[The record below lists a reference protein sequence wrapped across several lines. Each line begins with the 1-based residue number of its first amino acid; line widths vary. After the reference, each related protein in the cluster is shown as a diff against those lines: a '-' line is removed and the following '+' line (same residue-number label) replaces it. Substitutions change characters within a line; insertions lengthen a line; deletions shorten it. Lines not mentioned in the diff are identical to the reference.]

1 MKQFFNIIII
11 SVLTALGFSSC
22 VGCNPGLVYGPL
34 PPPEGYD
41 DTNSVQVEKPV
52 NVEDTTETTA
62 P

>member
-1 MKQFFNIIII
+1 MRQFFSIIII

-34 PPPEGYD
+34 PPPKYYD
-41 DTNSVQVEKPV
+41 DTDSVQVEQPV
-52 NVEDTTETTA
+52 NVEDTIGAST